1 MLQLVS
7 HDRPRGEHLTV
18 EAFDDLEAVGEAFR
32 DGARVTAE
40 LRCDDSMA
48 RRAIDFMSG
57 LTYALD
63 GRIEAAAQRV
73 FLLTP
78 REPGAAATA

>member
-1 MLQLVS
+1 M
-7 HDRPRGEHLTV
+7 
-18 EAFDDLEAVGEAFR
+18 
-32 DGARVTAE
+32 TAE